1 MHILYQNQKTSF
13 AIDKHSYMQFRLN
26 NFAYSKWASYR
37 RDKAS
42 LTNKGLIFFL
52 HIIVLM
58 NRVREW
64 VHVLSSKTPQSFK

>member
-42 LTNKGLIFFL
+42 LTNKGLIFFGISL
-52 HIIVLM
+52 YTSIIMNVLFDH
-58 NRVREW
+58 
-64 VHVLSSKTPQSFK
+64 VHELS

>member
-42 LTNKGLIFFL
+42 LTNKGLIFFW
-52 HIIVLM
+52 HIIVYKH
-58 NRVREW
+58 NNERIIRPC
-64 VHVLSSKTPQSFK
+64 T

>member
-1 MHILYQNQKTSF
+1 MDGPHAYTLSKSKTSF

-42 LTNKGLIFFL
+42 LTNKGLTFFW
-52 HIIVLM
+52 HIIVDKHI
-58 NRVREW
+58 NE
-64 VHVLSSKTPQSFK
+64 QS

>member
-42 LTNKGLIFFL
+42 LTNKQRIDVFL
-52 HIIVLM
+52 AYHC
-58 NRVREW
+58 RQEY
-64 VHVLSSKTPQSFK
+64 